1 MNNFTIVFWKKC
13 NEIFTIFLALS
24 PPARPRVTGANP
36 RPRAAGANPRPRA
49 AGVSPRVKGV

>member
-24 PPARPRVTGANP
+24 SPARPRVT
-36 RPRAAGANPRPRA
+36 GANPRPRA